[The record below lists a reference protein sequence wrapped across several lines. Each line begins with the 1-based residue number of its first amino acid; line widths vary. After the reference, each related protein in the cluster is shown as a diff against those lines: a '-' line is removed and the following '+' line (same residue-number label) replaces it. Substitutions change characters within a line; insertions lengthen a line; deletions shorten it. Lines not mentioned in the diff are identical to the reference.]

1 MVGGIFGIPVMTQ
14 EELNTIYL
22 KEIQKRDY
30 ELLQISKHI
39 EEFRN
44 KYPETENMRLLE
56 TTLET
61 QAEVTRE
68 IYGGV

>member
-1 MVGGIFGIPVMTQ
+1 MVGGIFGIPIMSE
-14 EELNTIYL
+14 EELKTIYS

-30 ELLQISKHI
+30 ELLQLSKHI

>member
-1 MVGGIFGIPVMTQ
+1 MVGGIFGIPIMSE
-14 EELNTIYL
+14 EELKTIYS

-30 ELLQISKHI
+30 ELLQLSKHI

-44 KYPETENMRLLE
+44 KYPEIENMRLLE